1 MLDRKALRAEIVRN
15 GLTQKE
21 LATIL
26 GMSEKTFITRMK
38 KGVFGTDEVEI
49 MVSTLNIEDPLRI
62 FFASSVT

>member
-21 LATIL
+21 LAKIL

-62 FFASSVT
+62 FFANKVT